1 MNESKKKYEKIKD
14 CLIEAIEIANEE
26 FLSST
31 KISGNLDK
39 DYQLSELKLF
49 DDSLNTVI
57 FFTALE
63 QVIKKNLNKTI
74 IIDYE
79 KLELQD
85 ELITLNDLMRFISKN
100 IEI

>member
-1 MNESKKKYEKIKD
+1 MNESNKRYEKIKD
-14 CLIEAIEIANEE
+14 CLIEAIEIANKE
-26 FLSST
+26 FLPST

-79 KLELQD
+79 RLEQQD